1 MPRKKFFW
9 PLENN
14 PQTTPMKKHLILL
27 FSAVL
32 LISCEQNPD
41 SLEGKQAMLEEK
53 QKELAELQAAVNQLE
68 TEIAAMDTTATEAA
82 TPVETKS
89 LSNETFEH
97 YVKLTGTVTSK
108 ENIMISAETSGR
120 VVAIPALE
128 GQKVGRG
135 TVLVRIENEAVSNQL
150 QEAKSSFEL
159 AEVTFQKRKK
169 LWDQKIGSEMEFL
182 QAKNAFETT
191 KSRYAQVQTQ
201 YNNTIIKAPIN
212 GVVDDISVKEGE
224 FVGMGSP
231 IVRVVDLEK
240 VEIEAELSEQYLRAI
255 KKGDSVKVEIP
266 ALGITRK
273 APVAFVSQVINP
285 DNRSFKIKVNLENKD
300 GQIKPNVLAN
310 LMIRDYRNDTAL
322 VVPSTSINKDLKGDF
337 VYLAVSKDGDLVAQK
352 RYVKKGSSFGASTE
366 IKEGLKADDQ
376 VITIGYNQV
385 NDGEKISLN

>member
-1 MPRKKFFW
+1 
-9 PLENN
+9 
-14 PQTTPMKKHLILL
+14 MKKQFILL
-27 FSAVL
+27 FAAAL
-32 LISCEQNPD
+32 LVSCEPNPD
-41 SLEGKQAMLEEK
+41 TLEGKQALLEEK
-53 QKELAELQAAVNQLE
+53 QKELAEIQEAVNKLE
-68 TEIAAMDTTATEAA
+68 TEISEMDTTAEDAA
-82 TPVETKS
+82 TTVEIKDLTT
-89 LSNETFEH
+89 ETFEH
-97 YVKLTGTVTSK
+97 FVKLTGTVTSK

-120 VVAIPALE
+120 VEAIPAAE
-128 GQKVGRG
+128 GQKVSRG
-135 TVLVRIENEAVSNQL
+135 TVLVRIENEAVANQL

-159 AEVTFQKRKK
+159 AEITFQKRKK
-169 LWDQKIGSEMEFL
+169 LWDQKIGSEIEFL

-240 VEIEAELSEQYLRAI
+240 VEIEAELSEQYLKSI
-255 KKGDSVKVEIP
+255 QKGDSVTVQIP

-273 APVAFVSQVINP
+273 APVTFVSQVINP
-285 DNRSFKIKVNLENKD
+285 DNRSFKIKVNLQNKD

-310 LMIRDYRNDTAL
+310 LMIRDYKNDTAI

-337 VYLAVSKDGDLVAQK
+337 VYLAIAKEGGMIAQK
-352 RYVKKGSSFGASTE
+352 RYIKKGSSFGPSTE
-366 IKEGLKADDQ
+366 IIEGLKAGDQ

-385 NDGEKISLN
+385 NDGEAISLN